1 MCGGG
6 MLYLKE
12 DSKFKSKDDV
22 QYIVG
27 TNVRK
32 ICKEKNVN
40 LMEFSEEIDISYEYL
55 RHIVSPNGQKSLSF
69 YSMYKIAKILGV
81 SMDELCNGIFD
92 DELKKNKNWK

>member
-1 MCGGG
+1 MCGGS
-6 MLYLKE
+6 MQE
-12 DSKFKSKDDV
+12 TIKFKSKDDV

-32 ICKEKNVN
+32 VCKEKEIN

-55 RHIVSPNGQKSLSF
+55 RHIVSVGGQKSLSF

-81 SMDELCNGIFD
+81 SMDDLCEGIFD
-92 DELKKNKNWK
+92 DKKIDYNKYSE